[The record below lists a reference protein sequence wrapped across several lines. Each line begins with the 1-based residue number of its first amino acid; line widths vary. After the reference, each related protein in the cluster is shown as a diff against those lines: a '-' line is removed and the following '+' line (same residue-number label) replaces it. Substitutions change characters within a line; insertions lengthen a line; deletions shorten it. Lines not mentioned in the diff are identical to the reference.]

1 MVGVK
6 SRGGEAMWEVILT
19 KFTAL
24 IALGIG
30 TLLIILFPL
39 IDKEN
44 KHISW
49 ICLLVGGFIIAMLL
63 YLILGDEFYRSQFFG
78 L

>member
-1 MVGVK
+1 
-6 SRGGEAMWEVILT
+6 MWEVLLT
-19 KFTAL
+19 KLTAL

-30 TLLIILFPL
+30 GLLIVLFPL

-49 ICLLVGGFIIAMLL
+49 ICLLIGGFIIVMLI
-63 YLILGDEFYRSQFFG
+63 YWILGDVFFRSQFFG

>member
-1 MVGVK
+1 
-6 SRGGEAMWEVILT
+6 MWEALLT
-19 KFTAL
+19 KLTAL

-30 TLLIILFPL
+30 SLLIVLFPL

-49 ICLLVGGFIIAMLL
+49 ICLLIGGLIIAMLI
-63 YLILGDEFYRSQFFG
+63 YWILGDELYRGQFLG